1 MGNGVE
7 HDNPADVFQLA
18 KEAFFL
24 LIEFKGVPK
33 LCGCGRIAPA
43 VPGDAIA
50 QDCTSFTQLS
60 TERVGN
66 DERSTIRHV
75 KGATNVRR

>member
-24 LIEFKGVPK
+24 LINSKVS
-33 LCGCGRIAPA
+33 LSCAAAARVAPA
-43 VPGDAIA
+43 VPWDAVA
-50 QDCTSFTQLS
+50 
-60 TERVGN
+60 
-66 DERSTIRHV
+66 
-75 KGATNVRR
+75 